1 MQEQRIFLSSEA
13 SATSSYRGREPFSN
27 AASTH
32 RPGSCCHSSPD
43 FPPSS
48 TGLAPLQKSL
58 AAGMLSGQGLSACT
72 LRVFLC
78 VLVQSLQQMW
88 GRAVSAVAGTLADSL
103 PSFFHSIW
111 KIH

>member
-1 MQEQRIFLSSEA
+1 MLPQLTDLDLAATAVQTFL
-13 SATSSYRGREPFSN
+13 P
-27 AASTH
+27 AAQAW
-32 RPGSCCHSSPD
+32 RPCRN
-43 FPPSS
+43 
-48 TGLAPLQKSL
+48 L

>member
-1 MQEQRIFLSSEA
+1 MLPQL
-13 SATSSYRGREPFSN
+13 T
-27 AASTH
+27 
-32 RPGSCCHSSPD
+32 D
-43 FPPSS
+43 
-48 TGLAPLQKSL
+48 LDL
-58 AAGMLSGQGLSACT
+58 AATAVQTFLPAAQAWRPCRNLWQLACCLGRACSACT
-72 LRVFLC
+72 LRVLC